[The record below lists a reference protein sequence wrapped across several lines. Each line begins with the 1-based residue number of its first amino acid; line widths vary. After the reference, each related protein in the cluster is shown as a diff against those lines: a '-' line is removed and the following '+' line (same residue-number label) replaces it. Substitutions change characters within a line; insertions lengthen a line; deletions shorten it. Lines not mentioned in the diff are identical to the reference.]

1 MSIGGGVNVGGGMSM
16 GGGVI
21 ISMGGG
27 VACEKCCE
35 HGWRWECGW
44 KCEYGWSMSMGG
56 GRGSEGVGM
65 CGCDYGECMN
75 EGEM

>member
-1 MSIGGGVNVGGGMSM
+1 MSIGGGVNV

-44 KCEYGWSMSMGG
+44 KCEYGW
-56 GRGSEGVGM
+56 RRR
-65 CGCDYGECMN
+65 
-75 EGEM
+75 

>member
-1 MSIGGGVNVGGGMSM
+1 MRGRGGGGVNV

-27 VACEKCCE
+27 VACEKCE

-44 KCEYGWSMSMGG
+44 KCEYGW
-56 GRGSEGVGM
+56 RRR
-65 CGCDYGECMN
+65 
-75 EGEM
+75 